1 MRTTRKRLLSIF
13 LVVMMMFS
21 LVPTMALGAAIT
33 LEAGPFGSDGATL
46 EINGAV
52 EPLSIEQ
59 AAEILDVATTDIN
72 GYINPGFNEYCD
84 GSIFAVSVGEPI
96 QLSYKENGSLVDNA
110 EWGWENVDGRG
121 AYCILPEV
129 GNPVSFEAKESG
141 AFNIYAGKMPQILFV
156 ATTDYTAAYTKD
168 ETRYIIHFDTNEMEG
183 MNVTAGRS
191 VADKSVTTPYYLFM
205 GTEFMRDRYH
215 LNYALFSD
223 EYDWLGWYDNAELT
237 GDPVYRMTIAGNTAL
252 YAKWKGIPAE
262 FADTP
267 EGLTFQLSRD
277 YVYVLENGMP
287 YLPDTILRATI
298 TLPNGFADA
307 WVNQKANDRTMTQAV
322 LDVRDNTNAEE
333 YVLNLKG
340 SELLKLHEAKLDLV
354 VQTNYGVMTIPWEDL
369 DVLGQQATKGDAA
382 NAGEGNKSGYDPDI
396 RITINEDG
404 AAAKKRTKATGT
416 FVAVHPNAVKV
427 DYNQETALEI
437 DTDAGETYKPDVT
450 VIENDQMKKPEKP
463 YTAMIQMAL
472 Q

>member
-21 LVPTMALGAAIT
+21 LVPTMAW
-33 LEAGPFGSDGATL
+33 
-46 EINGAV
+46 
-52 EPLSIEQ
+52 
-59 AAEILDVATTDIN
+59 AAEEYQLYSISHELTEFGFDYETYPGYVIQPNETLMLKVKDSAGNDMNLTGKTTSYLLGYYEEPAGQLINEGAMKFSSSEEGAYGIDVY
-72 GYINPGFNEYCD
+72 YINNNSEEQFI
-84 GSIFAVSVGEPI
+84 ST
-96 QLSYKENGSLVDNA
+96 
-110 EWGWENVDGRG
+110 
-121 AYCILPEV
+121 
-129 GNPVSFEAKESG
+129 
-141 AFNIYAGKMPQILFV
+141 FV
-156 ATTDYTAAYTKD
+156 KVTTDYTTAYTKD
-168 ETRYIIHFDTNEMEG
+168 ETRYIIHFDTNELEG

-215 LNYALFSD
+215 LNYALSSD

-237 GDPVYRMTIAGNTAL
+237 GDPVYRMAIAGNTIL

-267 EGLTFQLSRD
+267 EGMTFQLSRD

-298 TLPNGFADA
+298 TLPNGFADT
-307 WVNQKANDRTMTQAV
+307 WVSQKANDKTMTQAV

-333 YVLNLKG
+333 YVFNLKG

-354 VQTNYGVMTIPWEDL
+354 VQTNYGIMTIPWEDL

-427 DYNQETALEI
+427 DYNQEIPLEI